1 MSEEMKKTI
10 YHILGVALVA
20 VAAASCF
27 KLDETPYD
35 RVDKTNYYKD
45 ENSVKG
51 AVAAAYA
58 EPTKAIQYFYQ
69 LNEFSADQITWRVWN
84 GGTWGW
90 DEAMKFVLTSH
101 TWTEESTIIR
111 DAWNNTWT
119 TIGLTNNIINDLS
132 TIDPATLGMSQE
144 KANSYIAEVRTL
156 RAWSYY
162 KLFEVW
168 GGALPLNTGVSTEV
182 PPSASPDFAEGC
194 KIIFNFIA
202 KELDET
208 VDALPQ
214 NSINRMNQAMNRML
228 KARLLLNAKLFIGED
243 RFTECAGICQDII
256 DGKFGAYSLADDFR
270 EIFGKDNDKS
280 QEIIYA
286 TALDINYSEFDAHN
300 YRHMA
305 YAYNSWDA
313 FGFSTDASGW
323 NCTCLVPSRD
333 NSDGDGMT
341 VGKGVSFLE
350 APYNDK
356 LGAPFER
363 LDNRDIRKQ
372 AYHCTEAGE
381 WNGGMFLMGPQYVYG
396 TTEPLLADADREGQN
411 LIYVDQVGTFQ
422 NLGKNLE
429 TVMSARWGETN
440 SGFRLVKYPI
450 YPDAVGWD
458 YRNTDEVEFRLA
470 EAYYMLAECNLRGVA
485 TTKSAKDL
493 VNDVRKRYFSSAD
506 RSAAIAIP
514 GPGFTDFDLDW
525 MLSEW
530 GKEFIAE
537 GQRRRTDLRRFDKF
551 TQGKW
556 WFFGRTD
563 EGYPAQRNT
572 KYEWFPLPAVALTVN
587 PGLVQNPNYK

>member
-1 MSEEMKKTI
+1 MKKYI
-10 YHILGVALVA
+10 NHILGIALVA
-20 VAAASCF
+20 VAAVSCF

-35 RVDKTNYYKD
+35 RVDKTNFYKD
-45 ENSVKG
+45 ESSVKG
-51 AVAAAYA
+51 AVASAYA
-58 EPTKAIQYFYQ
+58 EPTKAIQYFYF

-84 GGTWGW
+84 GGLWGW
-90 DEAMKFVLTSH
+90 DEAEKFVLTSH
-101 TWTEESTIIR
+101 TWTEESKIIR

-119 TIGLTNNIINDLS
+119 TIGLTNNIIYDLGN
-132 TIDPATLGMSQE
+132 IDPAALGMTQE
-144 KANSYIAEVRTL
+144 KVNSYIAEVRTL

-168 GGALPLNTGVSTEV
+168 GGALPLNTGVSTDV
-182 PPSASPDFAEGC
+182 PPSASENFEEGC
-194 KIIFNFIA
+194 KIIFNFIST
-202 KELDET
+202 ELDET
-208 VDALPQ
+208 VDNLSQ
-214 NSINRMNQAMNRML
+214 NSVNRMNQAMNRML

-243 RFTECAGICQDII
+243 RFKECADICQDIL
-256 DGKFGAYSLADDFR
+256 DGKFGTYSLADDFR
-270 EIFGKDNDKS
+270 DIFGKDNDKCN
-280 QEIIYA
+280 EIIYA

-305 YAYNSWDA
+305 YAYNAWDG

-333 NSDGDGMT
+333 NSEGDGMT
-341 VGKGVSFLE
+341 LGKGSSFLG

-356 LGAPFER
+356 LGAPYER
-363 LDNRDIRKQ
+363 LDDRDIRKK
-372 AYHCTEAGE
+372 AYFCSEAGE
-381 WNGGMFLMGPQYVYG
+381 WNGGLFLMGPQYAYG
-396 TTEPLLADADREGQN
+396 TTTPLPADADREGQN

-422 NLGKNLE
+422 NLGKDLA

-440 SGFRLVKYPI
+440 SGFRLVKYAI

-458 YRNTDEVEFRLA
+458 YRNTDEVEFRLT
-470 EAYYMLAECNLRGVA
+470 EAYYMLAECNLRGIS
-485 TTKSAKDL
+485 TSKSAKDL
-493 VNDVRKRYFSSAD
+493 VNDVRGRYFSTAD
-506 RSAAIAIP
+506 RSSALSVP
-514 GPGFTDFDLDW
+514 GPGFTEFDLDW

-530 GKEFIAE
+530 GKEFIGE

-551 TQGKW
+551 TQGQW

-563 EGYPAQRNT
+563 EGYPAQRDS